1 MKILLV
7 KPMCKPEVA
16 EITGNLRSM
25 QEIVGGTIQ
34 AIYPFDDPEAVL
46 ICNDD
51 GKLIGLPLNRCLRD
65 SEGKVYDVIA
75 GTFFICRAPV
85 GSDRFESLT
94 EEQVERYKCRFRNPD
109 CFVSFNEE
117 LCVIEI
123 ID

>member
-16 EITGNLRSM
+16 EITGNLHSM

-34 AIYPFDDPEAVL
+34 AIYPFEDPEAVL

-94 EEQVERYKCRFRNPD
+94 EEQVEQYTEVFCELE
-109 CFVSFNEE
+109 CFILIDGE
-117 LCVIEI
+117 LFVIETN
-123 ID
+123 